1 MNELAFAS
9 IKELREK
16 LDKKEISPKELAQ
29 FFIKRFQDHD
39 SKIDSAL
46 EIFDENSVLERYKPA
61 NNNSGD
67 NKGFLMLDGIAGA
80 IKDNICQ
87 EGRITS
93 CGSKIL
99 ENFRAPYDATV
110 IKRLKAEGATFVAR
124 VNCDEFAMGSSNET
138 SAFKLTKNPW
148 DTSRVPG
155 GSSGGPAAAVAAG
168 FVPWSLG
175 SDTGGSIR
183 LPAAYC
189 GLVGIK
195 PTYGLVSRYGLVALT
210 SSFDQIGALTRTVY
224 DNAIVMSAIA
234 GKDEHDSTTLDVSK
248 KDYTAN
254 LTGKIKPGLK
264 IGIVKNAFDKD
275 GMDPEVMSSMQEVIK
290 ELEKLG
296 AKTVNISME
305 TLDYGIATYI
315 VINRAEAAS
324 NLARFDGVRYGF
336 RSKNS
341 KTLSDMYS
349 NTRYEGFGKEVKS
362 RIMVGNYVLSAGY
375 ADKFYDSAKK
385 VQRAITAEFKKL
397 FGDVD
402 LIIMPTQA
410 GPAFKLG
417 AMGENQLQMQLQ
429 DYFTAST
436 NIAGVP
442 AITVPC
448 GFTKSSNLP
457 LGFQII
463 GPHLSEELI
472 FQTAY
477 AYEQN
482 TQWYNNKPS
491 LFL

>member
-1 MNELAFAS
+1 MNKLAFAT

-16 LDKKEISPKELAQ
+16 LDKKEISNKELAE
-29 FFIKRFQDHD
+29 FFLKRFKTHD
-39 SKIDSAL
+39 LELESAL
-46 EIFDENSVLERYKPA
+46 EVFELDSIFDRYQK
-61 NNNSGD
+61 SD
-67 NKGFLMLDGIAGA
+67 SKMDGIPGA
-80 IKDNICQ
+80 IKDNMCQ
-87 EGRITS
+87 DGRITS
-93 CGSKIL
+93 CASKIL

-110 IKRLKAEGATFVAR
+110 IKRLKEQGATLLAR
-124 VNCDEFAMGSSNET
+124 LNCDEFAMGSSNET
-138 SAFKLTKNPW
+138 SAFKQTKNPW
-148 DTSRVPG
+148 DLSRVPG

-168 FVPWSLG
+168 LVPWSLG

-210 SSFDQIGALTRTVY
+210 SSFDQIGAMTRTVY
-224 DNAIVMSAIA
+224 DNAMVMSAIA
-234 GKDEHDSTTLDVSK
+234 GKDERDSTTLDVAK

-264 IGIVKNAFDKD
+264 IGIVKNAFDKE
-275 GMDPEVMSSMQEVIK
+275 GFDPDVAACLQQVIK
-290 ELEKLG
+290 NLEQLG
-296 AKTVNISME
+296 ASMKQVSMD

-324 NLARFDGVRYGF
+324 NLARFDGIRYGY
-336 RSKNS
+336 RSENAKSLNDVYE
-341 KTLSDMYS
+341 LS
-349 NTRYEGFGKEVKS
+349 RYEGFGAQVKS

-375 ADKFYDSAKK
+375 AAKFYNNAKK
-385 VQRAITAEFKKL
+385 AQGAITAEFKRL

-402 LIIMPTQA
+402 LMIMPTSA
-410 GPAFKLG
+410 APAFKFG
-417 AMGENQLQMQLQ
+417 AMGDNQLQMQLQ
-429 DYFTAST
+429 DYFAAST

-448 GFTKSSNLP
+448 GFTKDNLP
-457 LGFQII
+457 IGFQII

-472 FQTAY
+472 YQTAY

-482 TQWYNNKPS
+482 NDWHTRAPQK
-491 LFL
+491 FAE